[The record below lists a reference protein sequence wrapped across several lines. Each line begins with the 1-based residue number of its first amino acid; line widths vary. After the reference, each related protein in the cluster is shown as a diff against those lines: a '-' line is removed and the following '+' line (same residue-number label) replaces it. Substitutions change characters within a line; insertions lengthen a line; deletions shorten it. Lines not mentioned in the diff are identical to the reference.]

1 MKTLFTTFA
10 GLMLAQAVSAQTC
23 SGHSPP
29 HAVALLEL
37 YTSEGCSSCPPADR
51 FISGLRAAGVAP
63 QDAVLLA
70 LHVDYWNTIGWTDRF
85 SRAAFTERQRWL
97 SDQVNSRTIYTPEF
111 FIGGRELRDWSGGLP
126 AAVRRINAQ
135 PARADI
141 GIVLGTPGSAG
152 LPVAVKAAARAGTL
166 HVALVESGIESKVAA
181 GENRGRSLRHD
192 FVVRAWLPAQELG
205 RDGKATVAKVLPLPA
220 GAVAANMALSAFVQ
234 GANGEVLQA
243 YSLPLCP
250 KL

>member
-141 GIVLGTPGSAG
+141 GIELGMPGSAG